1 MAEIPAAAPRLFF
14 DLSDRAKFRVRGGD
28 RSRFLNGQI
37 TNDLRK
43 ATETE
48 AIEACVLNAK
58 GRIDAHVFI
67 TSEPDAYLLDTDSD
81 LRESLPARLDRYI
94 IADDVQ
100 VEDVTEE
107 LSLFHLLASE
117 TNDLPNE
124 YKVVRACRFLN
135 AGWDVWTTKPEQ
147 AEAREILLRNA
158 LFCAPAAAET
168 LRIESGIPRWGRE
181 LTGEIIPPEANL
193 EERCVDY
200 GKGCYIGQEVISRM
214 KMSGQTNKRLC
225 GLILADD
232 LPLQDSIRL
241 HPPNEERDVGWITS
255 AIHSERLQKNI
266 ALAFVKRGFND
277 AGTRLRT
284 STGLDV
290 EVVPLPFL

>member
-1 MAEIPAAAPRLFF
+1 M
-14 DLSDRAKFRVRGGD
+14 RGGD
-28 RSRFLNGQI
+28 RLRFLNGQI

-135 AGWDVWTTKPEQ
+135 AGWDVWTKKSEYAQ
-147 AEAREILLRNA
+147 AREILSKHSFSATRL
-158 LFCAPAAAET
+158 
-168 LRIESGIPRWGRE
+168 
-181 LTGEIIPPEANL
+181 
-193 EERCVDY
+193 
-200 GKGCYIGQEVISRM
+200 SR
-214 KMSGQTNKRLC
+214 KRC
-225 GLILADD
+225 GLKAVF
-232 LPLQDSIRL
+232 R
-241 HPPNEERDVGWITS
+241 
-255 AIHSERLQKNI
+255 
-266 ALAFVKRGFND
+266 
-277 AGTRLRT
+277 AGAAN
-284 STGLDV
+284 
-290 EVVPLPFL
+290 